1 MIVKPKNKWIQVS
14 LDFDKAKETDRLI
27 ALPEDYK
34 PAEKPYKAVSVQ
46 ADPEGEYKFGDVVVV
61 PTHIVREI
69 ELEDNKF
76 HLIERGHIMALVEA
90 G

>member
-1 MIVKPKNKWIQVS
+1 MIIKPKNKWIQVS
-14 LDFDKAKETDRLI
+14 LDFDKVEKIDTLI

-46 ADPEGEYKFGDVVVV
+46 ADPEDEYKLGDVVVV
-61 PTHIVREI
+61 PTHIVREV

-76 HLIERGHIMALVEA
+76 YLIERGHIMVRVEE
-90 G
+90 